1 MIVRSYWKEVRSTLS
16 LAGPIIMGQIG
27 MMAMLVIDTAM
38 VGRAGV
44 IPLAAAAFSGSLFSV
59 ILVAGF
65 GLCVAVHVLVAQA
78 FGAGQRE
85 RCGLLLVHGVVV
97 MLIYAIICAGGIQAG
112 IGLLGSF
119 GQNPEVVAQAQP
131 YMVLLG
137 WSLVP
142 TLVYQCFKNF
152 SEAQNQPWLPFR
164 VLCGAII
171 IKVFLNWVFIFGR
184 LGFPAWGL
192 NGAGLSTLIV
202 RVCMLVAL
210 VLTVMRSRHLA
221 IAGLRWS
228 VAGLRAS
235 YFRNMFGIGVPTS
248 FQVIFDVGAMT
259 MVSIMMGWLSAQ
271 WLAAHQ
277 IANQLAA
284 LAFMVPLGMS
294 FAVAIRVGQA
304 VGRKDRAAIRLI
316 GSSAAGFAVCFMSGC
331 ALVLFLLRNSLPGLF
346 IEDREVIRLASQLL
360 VVAALF
366 QVFDGIQIV
375 CMGALR
381 GLADVKIPTILI
393 FCVYWGICLPM
404 GYVLAFN
411 FEFQG
416 LGLWLG
422 QLLGLTIV
430 ALFLASRFVMITRSM
445 LPSVIV
451 AAEEGEGL

>member
-1 MIVRSYWKEVRSTLS
+1 MYPYWKEIRSTLS

-38 VGRAGV
+38 VGRVGV

-78 FGAGQRE
+78 FGAGHQE

-97 MLIYAIICAGGIQAG
+97 ILIYAIICACGIQTG

-119 GQNPEVVAQAQP
+119 GQSPAVVAQAQP

-202 RVCMLVAL
+202 RVCMLGAL
-210 VLTVMRSRHLA
+210 VFVVIRSRHLA

-228 VAGLRAS
+228 VAGLRAA
-235 YFRNMFGIGVPTS
+235 YFRNMLGIGIPTS
-248 FQVIFDVGAMT
+248 LQIIFDVGAMT
-259 MVSIMMGWLSAQ
+259 VVSIMMGWLSAR

-294 FAVAIRVGQA
+294 FAVAIRVGHA
-304 VGRKDRAAIRLI
+304 VGRKDRAAIRHI
-316 GSSAAGFAVCFMSGC
+316 GFSATGFAVCFMSGC
-331 ALVLFLLRNSLPGLF
+331 ALFLFLMRNFLPGLF
-346 IEDREVIRLASQLL
+346 IEDNEVVLLASQLL

-381 GLADVKIPTILI
+381 GLADVKVPTVLI
-393 FCVYWGICLPM
+393 FCVYWGICLPV

-411 FEFQG
+411 YGYQG

-422 QLLGLTIV
+422 QLLGLAIV
-430 ALFLASRFVMITRSM
+430 AFFLASRFALITRNV
-445 LPSVIV
+445 PAGVIV
-451 AAEEGEGL
+451 AAEEGRSL

>member
-1 MIVRSYWKEVRSTLS
+1 MRSYWKEVRLTLT

-38 VGRAGV
+38 VGRIGV

-85 RCGLLLVHGVVV
+85 RCGQLLVHGVVV
-97 MLIYAIICAGGIQAG
+97 MSIYAIICACGIQAG
-112 IGLLGSF
+112 IGLLSSF
-119 GQNPEVVAQAQP
+119 GQSPEVVAKAQP
-131 YMVLLG
+131 YMVFLG

-142 TLVYQCFKNF
+142 TLIYQCFKNF

-164 VLCGAII
+164 VLCGAIV
-171 IKVFLNWVFIFGR
+171 IKVFLNWIFIFGR

-192 NGAGLSTLIV
+192 NGAGLSTILV

-210 VLTVMRSRHLA
+210 VITVIRSRHLA

-228 VAGLRAS
+228 VSELQAV
-235 YFRNMFGIGVPTS
+235 YFRNLLGIGVPTS
-248 FQVIFDVGAMT
+248 FQIIFDVGAMT
-259 MVSIMMGWLSAQ
+259 VVSIMMGWLSAQ

-304 VGRKDRAAIRLI
+304 VGRKDRTAIRHI
-316 GSSAAGFAVCFMSGC
+316 GSSATGFAVCFMSGC
-331 ALVLFLLRNSLPGLF
+331 ALVLLILRNSLPVLF
-346 IEDREVIRLASQLL
+346 IEDQEVILLASKLL
-360 VVAALF
+360 VMAALF

-381 GLADVKIPTILI
+381 GLADVKVPTVLI
-393 FCVYWGICLPM
+393 FCVYWGVSLPL
-404 GYVLAFN
+404 GYVLAFD
-411 FEFQG
+411 FGYQG
-416 LGLWLG
+416 LGLWFG
-422 QLLGLTIV
+422 QLLGLVIV
-430 ALFLASRFVMITRSM
+430 AIFLASRFVMITRSV

-451 AAEEGEGL
+451 AAEEG

>member
-38 VGRAGV
+38 VGRVGV

-59 ILVAGF
+59 ILIAGF

-119 GQNPEVVAQAQP
+119 GQSPEVVAQAQP

-137 WSLVP
+137 WSLAP

-210 VLTVMRSRHLA
+210 VLTVIRSRHLA

-228 VAGLRAS
+228 AAGLRAS
-235 YFRNMFGIGVPTS
+235 YFRNMLGIGVPTS

-304 VGRKDRAAIRLI
+304 VGRKDRAAIRHI
-316 GSSAAGFAVCFMSGC
+316 GSSATGFAVCFMSGC

-430 ALFLASRFVMITRSM
+430 ALFLASRFALITRSM